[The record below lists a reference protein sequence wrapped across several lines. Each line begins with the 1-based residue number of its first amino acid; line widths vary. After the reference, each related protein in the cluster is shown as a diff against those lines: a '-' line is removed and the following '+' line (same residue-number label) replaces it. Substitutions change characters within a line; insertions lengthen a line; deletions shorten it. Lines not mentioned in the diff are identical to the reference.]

1 MAAGGTARFP
11 DGRGAV
17 TSTQTY
23 RPASAATTEDELR
36 AAGSTPRPAR
46 PIVVGA
52 IDPADVKDVSR
63 PEVGRRKL
71 WVRTYIPAI
80 LTGMGVTIRH
90 LVRNLARRSR
100 MPTIEN
106 PEVKR
111 DYSPRFRGRHYL
123 KKRPNGDP
131 RCVACYMC
139 ATACPADCIFIVAG
153 EHPDP
158 AIEKYPVEFVIDGLR
173 CIYCGYCVD
182 ACPEDAIAMT
192 IMQGLLVAQIHIGNQ
207 TAFSALASANCPED
221 AIAMTRDYE
230 MAGYHREDF
239 IWDKDYLLN
248 WRDQVEREDGYQPY
262 EGEIDKERMS
272 RGRL

>member
-1 MAAGGTARFP
+1 MSVAP
-11 DGRGAV
+11 DRASSGRGDGDAAPYGRVKAV
-17 TSTQTY
+17 
-23 RPASAATTEDELR
+23 DLR
-36 AAGSTPRPAR
+36 
-46 PIVVGA
+46 
-52 IDPADVKDVSR
+52 DVKDVSL
-63 PEVGRRKL
+63 PDVSGRSSF

-80 LTGMGVTIRH
+80 LGGMGVTIRH
-90 LVRNLARRSR
+90 LVRNLRNRRNTA
-100 MPTIEN
+100 TIEY

-111 DYSPRFRGRHYL
+111 AYGPRHRGRHYL
-123 KKRPNGDP
+123 KRRPDGDP

-192 IMQGLLVAQIHIGNQ
+192 
-207 TAFSALASANCPED
+207 
-221 AIAMTRDYE
+221 RDYE
-230 MAGYHREDF
+230 LASYHREDF
-239 IWDKDYLLN
+239 IWDKEYLLN
-248 WRDQVEREDGYQPY
+248 WRDRVPREDGYQPY
-262 EGEIDKERMS
+262 EGEIDKEQMS

>member
-1 MAAGGTARFP
+1 VSVPG
-11 DGRGAV
+11 D
-17 TSTQTY
+17 
-23 RPASAATTEDELR
+23 SAAPPIR
-36 AAGSTPRPAR
+36 VHGIGAR
-46 PIVVGA
+46 
-52 IDPADVKDVSR
+52 DVKDVSR
-63 PEVGRRKL
+63 RDLEDRRNVG
-71 WVRTYIPAI
+71 VRAYLPAI
-80 LTGMGVTIRH
+80 AAGMGVTIRH
-90 LVRNLARRSR
+90 LLRNLRERRR
-100 MPTIEN
+100 MPTIEY

-123 KKRPNGDP
+123 KRRPNGDP

-192 IMQGLLVAQIHIGNQ
+192 
-207 TAFSALASANCPED
+207 
-221 AIAMTRDYE
+221 RDYE

-239 IWDKDYLLN
+239 IWDKEYLLT
-248 WRDQVEREDGYQPY
+248 WRDRVERQDGYQPY

>member
-1 MAAGGTARFP
+1 MP
-11 DGRGAV
+11 HV
-17 TSTQTY
+17 K
-23 RPASAATTEDELR
+23 
-36 AAGSTPRPAR
+36 
-46 PIVVGA
+46 A
-52 IDPADVKDVSR
+52 IDPRDVKDVSLPDLAGKR
-63 PEVGRRKL
+63 SF

-80 LTGMGVTIRH
+80 LSGMRVTMRH
-90 LVRNLARRSR
+90 LARNLRNRRNTA
-100 MPTIEN
+100 TIEY

-111 DYSPRFRGRHYL
+111 AYGPRHRGRHYL
-123 KKRPNGDP
+123 KKRPDGDP

-192 IMQGLLVAQIHIGNQ
+192 
-207 TAFSALASANCPED
+207 
-221 AIAMTRDYE
+221 RDYE
-230 MAGYHREDF
+230 LASYHREDF
-239 IWDKDYLLN
+239 IWDKEYLLN
-248 WRDQVEREDGYQPY
+248 WRDRVPREDGYQPY
-262 EGEIDKERMS
+262 EGEIDKELMS

>member
-1 MAAGGTARFP
+1 
-11 DGRGAV
+11 
-17 TSTQTY
+17 
-23 RPASAATTEDELR
+23 LR
-36 AAGSTPRPAR
+36 
-46 PIVVGA
+46 
-52 IDPADVKDVSR
+52 DVKDVSL
-63 PEVGRRKL
+63 PDVSGRSSF

-80 LTGMGVTIRH
+80 LGGMGVTIRH
-90 LVRNLARRSR
+90 LVRNLRNRRNTA
-100 MPTIEN
+100 TIEY

-111 DYSPRFRGRHYL
+111 AYGPRHRGRHYL
-123 KKRPNGDP
+123 KRRPDGDP

-192 IMQGLLVAQIHIGNQ
+192 
-207 TAFSALASANCPED
+207 
-221 AIAMTRDYE
+221 RDYE
-230 MAGYHREDF
+230 LASYHREDF
-239 IWDKDYLLN
+239 IWDKEYLLN
-248 WRDQVEREDGYQPY
+248 WRDRVPREDGYQPY
-262 EGEIDKERMS
+262 EGEIDKEQMS

>member
-1 MAAGGTARFP
+1 MPSA
-11 DGRGAV
+11 DSGRSTIETGSAV
-17 TSTQTY
+17 P
-23 RPASAATTEDELR
+23 RVR
-36 AAGSTPRPAR
+36 AVDPR
-46 PIVVGA
+46 
-52 IDPADVKDVSR
+52 DVKDVSVPGVSER
-63 PEVGRRKL
+63 SSF

-80 LTGMGVTIRH
+80 LGGMGVTIRH
-90 LVRNLARRSR
+90 LVRNLRNRRNTA
-100 MPTIEN
+100 TIEY

-111 DYSPRFRGRHYL
+111 AYGPRHRGRHYL
-123 KKRPNGDP
+123 KRRPDGDP

-192 IMQGLLVAQIHIGNQ
+192 
-207 TAFSALASANCPED
+207 
-221 AIAMTRDYE
+221 RDYE
-230 MAGYHREDF
+230 LASYHREDF
-239 IWDKDYLLN
+239 IWDKEYLLN
-248 WRDQVEREDGYQPY
+248 WRDRVPREDGYQPY
-262 EGEIDKERMS
+262 EGEIDKEQMS

>member
-1 MAAGGTARFP
+1 MAPTEGIARGRDLPVVGQHPPSAGMPRMAR
-11 DGRGAV
+11 
-17 TSTQTY
+17 
-23 RPASAATTEDELR
+23 LR
-36 AAGSTPRPAR
+36 AR
-46 PIVVGA
+46 
-52 IDPADVKDVSR
+52 DVKDVSR
-63 PEVGRRKL
+63 PDLGHGRSW

-80 LTGMGVTIRH
+80 LNGMAVTMRH
-90 LVRNLARRSR
+90 LVRNLRHRRNTA
-100 MPTIEN
+100 TIEY

-111 DYSPRFRGRHYL
+111 EYGYRHRGRHYL

-131 RCVACYMC
+131 RCVACFMC

-158 AIEKYPVEFVIDGLR
+158 AVEKYPVEFVIDGLR

-192 IMQGLLVAQIHIGNQ
+192 
-207 TAFSALASANCPED
+207 
-221 AIAMTRDYE
+221 RDYE
-230 MAGYHREDF
+230 LAGYHREDF
-239 IWDKDYLLN
+239 IWDKEYLLN
-248 WRDQVEREDGYQPY
+248 WREHVERQDGYQPY

>member
-1 MAAGGTARFP
+1 MSVAP
-11 DGRGAV
+11 DRASSGRGDAAPYGRVKAV
-17 TSTQTY
+17 
-23 RPASAATTEDELR
+23 DLR
-36 AAGSTPRPAR
+36 
-46 PIVVGA
+46 
-52 IDPADVKDVSR
+52 DVKDVSL
-63 PEVGRRKL
+63 PEVSERSSF

-80 LTGMGVTIRH
+80 LGGMGVTIRH
-90 LVRNLARRSR
+90 LVRNLRNRRNTA
-100 MPTIEN
+100 TIEY

-111 DYSPRFRGRHYL
+111 AYGPRHRGRHYL
-123 KKRPNGDP
+123 KRRPDGDP

-192 IMQGLLVAQIHIGNQ
+192 
-207 TAFSALASANCPED
+207 
-221 AIAMTRDYE
+221 RDYE
-230 MAGYHREDF
+230 LASYHREDF
-239 IWDKDYLLN
+239 IWDKEYLLN
-248 WRDQVEREDGYQPY
+248 WRDRVPREDGYQPY
-262 EGEIDKERMS
+262 EGEIDKEQMS

>member
-100 MPTIEN
+100 MPTIEY

-192 IMQGLLVAQIHIGNQ
+192 
-207 TAFSALASANCPED
+207 
-221 AIAMTRDYE
+221 RDYE

>member
-1 MAAGGTARFP
+1 MTTDP
-11 DGRGAV
+11 GR
-17 TSTQTY
+17 
-23 RPASAATTEDELR
+23 
-36 AAGSTPRPAR
+36 PRPRAL
-46 PIVVGA
+46 PILGQPREAPSVRGLEP
-52 IDPADVKDVSR
+52 DDVKDVSR
-63 PEVGRRKL
+63 PQGDQNRSW
-71 WVRTYIPAI
+71 WVRSYIPAI
-80 LTGMGVTIRH
+80 LSGMGVTIRH
-90 LVRNLARRSR
+90 LLRNLRERRFTA
-100 MPTIEN
+100 TIEY

-111 DYSPRFRGRHYL
+111 EYGERHRGRHYL

-131 RCVACYMC
+131 RCVACFMC

-192 IMQGLLVAQIHIGNQ
+192 
-207 TAFSALASANCPED
+207 
-221 AIAMTRDYE
+221 RDYE

-248 WRDQVEREDGYQPY
+248 WRDRVERQDGYQPY